1 MRQLVEMGDV
11 DVDLSQWVLATELE
25 HVEGVDEDVGELD
38 HVGVMRLATE
48 RVGWLRE
55 CVSRTR

>member
-1 MRQLVEMGDV
+1 MEMGDV

-38 HVGVMRLATE
+38 HVGVMRLAAE
-48 RVGWLRE
+48 RVGRLRE
-55 CVSRTR
+55 SS